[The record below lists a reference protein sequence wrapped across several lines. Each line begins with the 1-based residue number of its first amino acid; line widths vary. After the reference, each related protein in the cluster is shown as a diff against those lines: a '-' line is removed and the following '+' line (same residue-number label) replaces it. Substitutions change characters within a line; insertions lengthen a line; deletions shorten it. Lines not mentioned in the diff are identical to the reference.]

1 MRPIHIA
8 FLDKPRPVVILTREL
23 LVGRMKKVTIAPITS
38 TIRGIAT
45 EVAVG
50 PANGLDRASVI
61 ACDNITTVDFTT
73 LGDNVGQLLPR
84 QEHELA
90 MAISIAFDLKPT
102 I

>member
-38 TIRGIAT
+38 RIRGIAT

-61 ACDNITTVDFTT
+61 SCDNITTVDFTT
-73 LGDNVGQLLPR
+73 LGDNIGQLLPH
-84 QEHELA
+84 QELELA
-90 MAISIAFDLKPT
+90 TAISIAFDLARAS
-102 I
+102 